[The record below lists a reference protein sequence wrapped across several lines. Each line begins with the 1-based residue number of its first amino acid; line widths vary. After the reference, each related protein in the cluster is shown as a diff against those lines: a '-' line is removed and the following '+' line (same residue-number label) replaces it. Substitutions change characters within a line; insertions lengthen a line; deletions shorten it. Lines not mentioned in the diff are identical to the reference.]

1 MVVAGTTSPDC
12 PTFLLAAEFTTL
24 YDDVA
29 ASVVDRVV
37 TTVLYVLS
45 FAVSTFVWSAVL
57 VREMVQPAK
66 TAVIWSLSVIPLIVE
81 GQAKTHLLAYCGRI
95 LQMRIH

>member
-45 FAVSTFVWSAVL
+45 FAVSTFV
-57 VREMVQPAK
+57 
-66 TAVIWSLSVIPLIVE
+66 
-81 GQAKTHLLAYCGRI
+81 
-95 LQMRIH
+95 